1 MKLKIE
7 LSGEH
12 LFRTERMEFD
22 DEGFLMNEPS
32 LLPMKNRHQ
41 REMCS
46 TDSNSKIQ
54 VGETYDK
61 HSLHQ

>member
-7 LSGEH
+7 LSGKH

-22 DEGFLMNEPS
+22 DEGFLINEPL
-32 LLPMKNRHQ
+32 LLPMKNRQQ

-46 TDSNSKIQ
+46 TDSNFNIQ
-54 VGETYDK
+54 VRQTHDK
-61 HSLHQ
+61 YSLHH